1 MILASPSTVVFH
13 IGLERTGTT
22 SFQRFCTNNANLLK
36 RRSILY
42 PTKAIAFRVDNHG
55 PLVKSYLNEETGAD
69 FAIRSA
75 QASKARVLLSLFQ
88 EIAKTSAKTV
98 LISSEHFSSRF
109 RSLEI
114 KDLASDFGRY
124 NCKILI
130 VVRDHRQRFFS
141 SYSTSIRSGGLA
153 TLDDFA
159 DVALAPDSD
168 QFRYRNVINCWERSF
183 GKSNIIVKPYISSN
197 GFIET
202 LFDSISPEKVALPK
216 VEYYRDNKSLSP
228 SVAEAYRLTNLALWP
243 APNDVCPQS
252 YWRWLRKRY
261 SQVRIERWLLKAGK
275 DLRPGSWTL
284 SEANVERLNR
294 IANED
299 SQWLSENYG
308 INIAGQDIEI
318 GQGGNGSENMVAAAE
333 ILAAALKNQVRGQWN
348 IIDAAMPALIPI
360 IRVWDRWRTKQL
372 LPGATPGSIFRSRKM
387 SRK

>member
-22 SFQRFCTNNANLLK
+22 SFQRFCTNNINLLK
-36 RRSILY
+36 RHSILY
-42 PTKAIAFRVDNHG
+42 PTKTLAFRVDNHG

-75 QASKARVLLSLFQ
+75 QAPKSSVLSSLFQ
-88 EIAKTSAKTV
+88 EMAKTSAATV

-109 RSLEI
+109 RGLEI
-114 KDLASDFGRY
+114 KNLASDFSRY
-124 NCKILI
+124 NCKILV

-159 DVALAPDSD
+159 EVALAPDNE
-168 QFRYRNVINCWERSF
+168 QFRYRNIINRWERSF

-197 GFIET
+197 GLIQT
-202 LFDSISPEKVALPK
+202 LFDSISPEEVALPK
-216 VEYYRDNKSLSP
+216 VEYYWDNKSLSP

-243 APNDVCPQS
+243 ARDDVCPQS

-261 SQVRIERWLLKAGK
+261 SQVRLERWLLKATK
-275 DLRPGSWTL
+275 NPRPGSWTL

-299 SQWLSENYG
+299 SQWLLENYG

-318 GQGGNGSENMVAAAE
+318 GQGGNGSENMAAAAE

-348 IIDAAMPALIPI
+348 FIDAAMPALIPV
-360 IRVWDRWRTKQL
+360 IRVWDRWRTKEF
-372 LPGATPGSIFRSRKM
+372 LPGTTPESIFRFRKR
-387 SRK
+387 SQK